1 MPDDTS
7 MPERDETP
15 RRNRAECRKSLIP
28 SGPLLADL
36 HGMAAAKAW
45 GEALAQDLADYIAGR
60 IPWSEVDPGALL
72 HGEPGTG
79 KTLFARA
86 LAATCKVPLIVTSYA
101 EWQRAGDGH
110 LGDVLEAMH
119 AVFQRARRLKP
130 AILFIDEIE
139 AVSSR
144 ESRGGNERWYTGI
157 ITALNEELAGIASR
171 EGVVV
176 IAAAN
181 YPDRIDPAL
190 LRAGRL
196 DTKIFFP
203 RPTADEL
210 RGIIRF
216 HLRKELMDADLG
228 ALAVAATGSTGA
240 DVEKLVRVARR
251 RARKLGRPLRL
262 PDLLAVLGE
271 RLQDLPRAY
280 LECIAVHEAGH
291 AVAAIALKA
300 SRNVSVS
307 LFHVGKSGAAT
318 FFDPQIEAV
327 TRKVVER
334 RIAIALAG
342 RAAEE
347 VLRKEVT
354 AGAGGSDTSD
364 LGVANSLAFWAVARW
379 GLAERERLKWLDC
392 PPEEMMANHP
402 RLAKEAYAMLEA
414 AYARVLRLIRQRAPQ
429 VRTIAAAL
437 LKRRALA
444 HADIVALLEAPK
456 PGGRARTKRPRRQA

>member
-1 MPDDTS
+1 MSDDTS
-7 MPERDETP
+7 RGDAP
-15 RRNRAECRKSLIP
+15 RRSRAECRKSLIP
-28 SGPLLADL
+28 LGPLLADL

-45 GEALAQDLADYIAGR
+45 GEALAQDLQDYIAGR

-72 HGEPGTG
+72 HGDPGTG

-86 LAATCKVPLIVTSYA
+86 LAATCKVPLIATSYA
-101 EWQRAGDGH
+101 EWQRSGDGH

-144 ESRGGNERWYTGI
+144 EARGGNERWYTAI
-157 ITALNEELAGIASR
+157 ITALNEELAGITSR

-181 YPDRIDPAL
+181 FPDRIDPAL

-203 RPTADEL
+203 HPTADDL

-216 HLRKELMDADLG
+216 HLKKDLIDADLG
-228 ALAVAATGSTGA
+228 GLAIAATGSTGA
-240 DVEKLVRVARR
+240 DVEKLMRVARR

-262 PDLLAVLGE
+262 PDVMAVLGE

-291 AVAAIALKA
+291 AVAAITLKV

-307 LFHVGKSGAAT
+307 LFHLGKGGAAT

-327 TRKVVER
+327 TRKVVEK
-334 RIAIALAG
+334 RIAVALAG
-342 RAAEE
+342 RAAEQI
-347 VLRKEVT
+347 LRKEVT
-354 AGAGGSDTSD
+354 AGAGGSGASD

-379 GLAERERLKWLDC
+379 GLSERERLKWVDS
-392 PPEEMMANHP
+392 PPEEIAANHP
-402 RLAKEAYAMLEA
+402 KLAGEAYAMLEA
-414 AYARVLRLIRQRAPQ
+414 AYARVLRLIRQREPQ
-429 VRTIAAAL
+429 VRAIATAL

-444 HADIVALLEAPK
+444 HADIVTLLEAPQ
-456 PGGRARTKRPRRQA
+456 PGAALASTKRPRRKQA